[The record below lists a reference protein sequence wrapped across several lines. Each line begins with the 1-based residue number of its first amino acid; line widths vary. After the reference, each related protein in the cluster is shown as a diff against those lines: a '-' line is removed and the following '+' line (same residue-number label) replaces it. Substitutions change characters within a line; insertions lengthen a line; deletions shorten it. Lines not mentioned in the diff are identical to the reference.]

1 MNSEDKIT
9 QNART
14 WQSKLHFRFDDTCMP
29 RIIPIL
35 GVTKNEIATKIM
47 HSRNAERATKVMTGG
62 STDMKDM
69 LALCARYDIDLA
81 QLLLLPNGKHPVI
94 ITEEEYYGLKEAAK
108 SSSGN
113 DNNEQLGGKTVSQKN
128 AEELLP
134 RRTETTIGVSDLHI
148 DDTNAAFIINNMRES
163 TTKIHSLYERIIELT
178 AENARMKAMLSHNNL
193 KE

>member
-1 MNSEDKIT
+1 MKKEIITT
-9 QNART
+9 QNES
-14 WQSKLHFRFDDTCMP
+14 WKSKLHFHFDTECMP

-94 ITEEEYYGLKEAAK
+94 ITEEEYDRLVK
-108 SSSGN
+108 SAQSSME
-113 DNNEQLGGKTVSQKN
+113 NNNSEEIGSKK
-128 AEELLP
+128 EELLP
-134 RRTETTIGVSDLHI
+134 RHTEAPMEVPELHI
-148 DDTNAAFIINNMRES
+148 DNTNAASIINNARES
-163 TTKIHSLYERIIELT
+163 TAKVYSLYERIIELT

-193 KE
+193 KG

>member
-113 DNNEQLGGKTVSQKN
+113 DNNEQKN

-178 AENARMKAMLSHNNL
+178 AENARMEAMLNHYNL
-193 KE
+193 KR

>member
-9 QNART
+9 QNARG
-14 WQSKLHFRFDDTCMP
+14 WQSTLHFHFDTECMP
-29 RIIPIL
+29 RIVPLL

-94 ITEEEYYGLKEAAK
+94 ITEEEYYALNEAAK
-108 SSSGN
+108 SCSGN
-113 DNNEQLGGKTVSQKN
+113 DNNEELVGKTVSQKN

>member
-1 MNSEDKIT
+1 MKNEEIAT
-9 QNART
+9 QKARS
-14 WQSKLHFRFDDTCMP
+14 WQSKLHFHFDTECMP
-29 RIIPIL
+29 RIVPIL

-108 SSSGN
+108 ASSGN
-113 DNNEQLGGKTVSQKN
+113 DNNEEIEGKTVSQKN
-128 AEELLP
+128 AEKLLP
-134 RRTETTIGVSDLHI
+134 RRTEASIGVSDLHI

-178 AENARMKAMLSHNNL
+178 AENARMKEMLSH
-193 KE
+193 